1 MRRKICVILVCF
13 LSLVFVMGTTGIVSA
28 EEINKET
35 TKIERVR
42 WSGITLLGLR
52 MLGNWATAPAE
63 PSLFGSASPY
73 FRLNGNDKT
82 VFRGMGRENGFAQ
95 YVLPTMQ
102 SREQLRDIISSNDP
116 ARQSLAKFDDQV
128 ATGENIRMV
137 GSGLVFGGRMCV
149 ISGIAIAF
157 IGLGDD
163 SSIGEMSSTTKTG
176 YNVAVIGVYSWVA
189 GIVGQVVGEVVAKQA
204 FSHLSDSIEYYNE
217 AQVKVL
223 SDRF

>member
-1 MRRKICVILVCF
+1 MIRKIGVMVCLLWLIIF
-13 LSLVFVMGTTGIVSA
+13 MIANSVAVA
-28 EEINKET
+28 EEAMEV
-35 TKIERVR
+35 TKVERVR
-42 WSGITLLGLR
+42 WSGITLIGWR
-52 MLGNWATAPAE
+52 ILGNWATAPAE

-73 FRLNGNDKT
+73 FRLNGNDRT

-204 FSHLSDSIEYYNE
+204 FSHLSDSMEYYNE